1 MVIDL
6 QHLQHLQHLFSKV
19 VFHVFDLEVYGNA
32 VAGVAGVATCGRR
45 PRRLKHSNPKPQRLA
60 NYLDN

>member
-32 VAGVAGVATCGRR
+32 VAGVAGVATCGR
-45 PRRLKHSNPKPQRLA
+45 PPSAETQQPQTSTVGQLFR
-60 NYLDN
+60 